1 MCSGELCT
9 AYLALLA
16 WRQIWEVPHRAEQ
29 PSVLLM
35 EMMIMQEK
43 MVIVK
48 TTNKR
53 KKMTIMFP
61 WCKLGEYHVF
71 EAWQWI
77 IYVLPFHK
85 FLASNVILHIMK
97 ILSNTNHVL
106 RNHVF
111 GCSCKSLKCLVV
123 TSCFGAKF
131 WSQDQIQIC
140 GPNYVISSKIVHKV
154 KWYVFALI
162 QSCATGYWVS

>member
-48 TTNKR
+48 TKIRGRRWRLCFRDVGWILN
-53 KKMTIMFP
+53 IMF
-61 WCKLGEYHVF
+61 F

-97 ILSNTNHVL
+97 ILSNTNNVL
-106 RNHVF
+106 RNHVY

-123 TSCFGAKF
+123 TSCFGTKF
-131 WSQDQIQIC
+131 WS
-140 GPNYVISSKIVHKV
+140 
-154 KWYVFALI
+154 
-162 QSCATGYWVS
+162 